1 MSKDQII
8 RDTAYAIW
16 EAEGRPDG
24 QADDHWTR
32 ASAQVEAQV
41 AESNAMSSMQTDQM
55 ASSGAK
61 ADAHVAEAAAPKK
74 PRAKKKVAAMNDAEV
89 IVGGD

>member
-24 QADDHWTR
+24 HADDHWMR
-32 ASAQVEAQV
+32 ATAQVEAQV
-41 AESNAMSSMQTDQM
+41 AESAETVDRRV
-55 ASSGAK
+55 ASSGAQ
-61 ADAHVAEAAAPKK
+61 ADAQAAEGAAVKK
-74 PRAKKKVAAMNDAEV
+74 PRAKKKVAAAEDAEV
-89 IVGGD
+89 IMGGD